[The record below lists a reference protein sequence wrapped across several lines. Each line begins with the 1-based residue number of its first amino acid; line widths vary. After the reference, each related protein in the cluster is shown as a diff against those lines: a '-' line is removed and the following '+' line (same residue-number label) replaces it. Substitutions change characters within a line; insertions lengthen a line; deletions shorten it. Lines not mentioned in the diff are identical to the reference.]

1 MICEIKIKLRKTLL
15 LHYSSCFDHAAV
27 SDLLND
33 NAKDGSVIPVRFTRL
48 YMTMLIILAILLTIG
63 QGLTQWRL
71 RAVQDEIWITRYT
84 ALQRHQSQQI
94 VKQALQLA
102 DPNEQANFSE
112 NIADLRQV
120 FPVFERYHLLGRQ
133 GRADNPKVVITNSKT
148 VQQLYE
154 AIRPQFDAFRLG
166 ARRLMRLQNFD
177 EIRQPDAQ
185 ASVKLLLA
193 NEKPFLEEI
202 DGIVR
207 EYNSEVRS
215 KLTLLQSLA
224 FYLYLSTIMTMVAIG
239 VLIFRPATRK
249 LKQTFA
255 QLVEAESQTT
265 AANKKL
271 LSANKSLKETRQKL
285 FEATKLQY
293 QQQMD
298 DQKLRTSY
306 LIAGQEEE
314 RKRLS
319 RELHDGLGQMLT
331 AIKLQIEG
339 LEAGLIKAAA
349 SEQNGPIVYPKNLKT
364 LKSLVTQTIQE
375 TRTISNNLM
384 PTVLSDFGAVPA
396 LKMLAEHNRSETVD
410 VTFETNLTTDMPRL
424 DKNVEITLYR
434 VTQEAVS
441 NAVKHAKP
449 SHIHIDLKERGNVLQ
464 LEISDDG
471 KGFVVPRKKQT
482 NGLMKPKEEAK
493 SDQAEPIKLRPPS
506 QGLHNIQER
515 TKLLNGK
522 FKINSMVGKGTRILV
537 TIPYQTHF
545 AHHGTY

>member
-1 MICEIKIKLRKTLL
+1 
-15 LHYSSCFDHAAV
+15 
-27 SDLLND
+27 
-33 NAKDGSVIPVRFTRL
+33 
-48 YMTMLIILAILLTIG
+48 MLIILAVLLTVG

-71 RAVQDEIWITRYT
+71 RAVQDELWIVRYA

-102 DPNEQANFSE
+102 DPDEQVKFSE
-112 NIADLRQV
+112 NVADLRQV
-120 FPVFERYHLLGRQ
+120 FPVFERYHLLVRQ
-133 GRADNPKVVITNSKT
+133 GRADNPGVFITNSDT

-154 AIRPQFDAFRLG
+154 GIRPQFEAFRQG
-166 ARRLMRLQNFD
+166 ARRLMRLENSN
-177 EIRQPDAQ
+177 EIHQADVQ
-185 ASVKLLLA
+185 ASLRLLLA
-193 NEKPFLEEI
+193 NEKPFLEEM

-207 EYNSEVRS
+207 AYNSEVRA
-215 KLTLLQSLA
+215 KLNLLQSIEL
-224 FYLYLSTIMTMVAIG
+224 YLYVFTVIALIG
-239 VLIFRPATRK
+239 IGLLIFRPAAHK

-271 LSANKSLKETRQKL
+271 LGANKSLKETRQKL

-293 QQQMD
+293 QQQID
-298 DQKLRTSY
+298 EQKLRTSY

-331 AIKLQIEG
+331 AIKFQIEG
-339 LEAGLIKAAA
+339 LEAGLLKAA
-349 SEQNGPIVYPKNLKT
+349 SEHNGKITYPKNLKT

-384 PTVLSDFGAVPA
+384 PTVLSDFGSVPA
-396 LKMLAEHNRSETVD
+396 LKMLAEHNRSEAVD
-410 VTFETNLTTDMPRL
+410 VTFETNLTTDRPRL
-424 DKNVEITLYR
+424 DKNIEIMLYR

-441 NAVKHAKP
+441 NAIKHASP
-449 SHIHIDLKERGNVLQ
+449 SHIHIELKERGNTLQ
-464 LEISDDG
+464 LQVSDDG
-471 KGFVVPRKKQT
+471 KGFQIPRKKQA
-482 NGLMKPKEEAK
+482 NGLMTPKQETKP
-493 SDQAEPIKLRPPS
+493 DPAEQIKVRPPS

-522 FKINSMVGKGTRILV
+522 FKLNSTLGKGTTIQV
-537 TIPYQTHF
+537 SIPYQAHF
-545 AHHGTY
+545 ANHGIY

>member
-1 MICEIKIKLRKTLL
+1 M
-15 LHYSSCFDHAAV
+15 

-33 NAKDGSVIPVRFTRL
+33 NTKDGSVIPVRFTRL
-48 YMTMLIILAILLTIG
+48 YITMLIILAILLTIG

-102 DPNEQANFSE
+102 DSDEQADFSE

-133 GRADNPKVVITNSKT
+133 GRADNPKVVITNSDT

-154 AIRPQFDAFRLG
+154 AIRPEFDAIRQS

-177 EIRQPDAQ
+177 EIRKPDVQ
-185 ASVKLLLA
+185 SSLKLLLA

-207 EYNSEVRS
+207 VYNSEVRS

-224 FYLYLSTIMTMVAIG
+224 FYLYLSTIMTLVAIG
-239 VLIFRPATRK
+239 VLIFRPASRK

-339 LEAGLIKAAA
+339 LEAGLLKAAA
-349 SEQNGPIVYPKNLKT
+349 SEQNSPIAYPKNLKT
-364 LKSLVTQTIQE
+364 LKGLVTQTIQE

-396 LKMLAEHNRSETVD
+396 LKMLAENNRSETID
-410 VTFETNLTTDMPRL
+410 VTFETNLTTDKPRL

-441 NAVKHAKP
+441 NAVKHANP
-449 SHIHIDLKERGNVLQ
+449 SHIHIDLKERGNILQ
-464 LEISDDG
+464 LEINDDG

-482 NGLMKPKEEAK
+482 SGLMKPKEETK
-493 SDQAEPIKLRPPS
+493 SDQSIPIKLRPPS

-522 FKINSMVGKGTRILV
+522 FKINSMIGKGTRILV